1 MPALS
6 CKSTKADDCE
16 GRPARIARVLV
27 ADDHDVVC
35 AGIERM
41 IAAQPDMEVCGATGN
56 GMEAV
61 AKARELRPDVAVLD
75 MNMTGQNGLEAT
87 REIRQAVPECEVLLF
102 TGLETDTL
110 IREAFVRGAKSF
122 ILKSDAQVHL
132 LSAIRSLIQ
141 HRPYFTSAV
150 SEVIFARMLHRER
163 EQRQDKGAAPGRLAA
178 VELEIVRCLALGDGN
193 RELAGKLGVNLRTA
207 EGRRAALMRKM
218 NFESLAD
225 LVRYAVRNG
234 IIEM

>member
-6 CKSTKADDCE
+6 CKSTMADDCE
-16 GRPARIARVLV
+16 APPARIARILV

-56 GMEAV
+56 GTEAV
-61 AKARELRPDVAVLD
+61 EKARDPAAGRGRTGHEYDRAQRP
-75 MNMTGQNGLEAT
+75 EAT
-87 REIRQAVPECEVLLF
+87 REIRHAVPACEVLLF

-110 IREAFVRGAKSF
+110 IREAFMSGVKSF

-163 EQRQDKGAAPGRLAA
+163 EQKQDKGAEPGRFAA
-178 VELEIVRCLALGDGN
+178 DEIEIVRCLALGDGN
-193 RELAGKLGVNLRTA
+193 RELARKLGVNLRTA